1 MSAAGA
7 FLPERGF
14 VMPNRIDID
23 HTHSGA
29 IVEEIGERMRVS
41 LKPELELPARFKR
54 QIDRLRDL
62 EPSPSNHSSG

>member
-1 MSAAGA
+1 
-7 FLPERGF
+7 
-14 VMPNRIDID
+14 MPNRIDID

-29 IVEEIGERMRVS
+29 IVEEIGERMRAS
-41 LKPELELPARFKR
+41 LKPEPELPARFKR